1 MTNGPTWFRVS
12 TRTVV
17 GMLLLPVLVAI
28 LVGAACGGGDATK
41 GPLGSLKPT
50 DFPTEPIN
58 ILVGYDAGG
67 GSDQWAR
74 SSAKAAEEVLG
85 VPVTVTNLVGNAG
98 LDALDQYMSEPADG
112 YSLFSIVDLYAAAYA
127 SGETEINPA
136 EDLVPLLV
144 GNLVVSQIYM
154 AADEERFSSWEDVV
168 EYGQDNPGLTVAS
181 VGSPLDLEG
190 LSIQGLED
198 DFGLDLERV
207 LFPDAQA
214 KFNATIDGT
223 TDLLIE
229 QPSDVIELLDAGQ
242 IVPILTLWDQRI
254 KGFEDVPTAT
264 ELGAGFPPL
273 LRLSPNPPKDT
284 DGRREDSGRG
294 WVRELQGRWP
304 GVLG

>member
-1 MTNGPTWFRVS
+1 MTNVPTWFRVS

-58 ILVGYDAGG
+58 ILVEYDAGG

-74 SSAKAAEEVLG
+74 SIAKAAEEVLG

-144 GNLVVSQIYM
+144 GNLVVLHQANS
-154 AADEERFSSWEDVV
+154 EVV
-168 EYGQDNPGLTVAS
+168 EGLLGQ
-181 VGSPLDLEG
+181 VG
-190 LSIQGLED
+190 
-198 DFGLDLERV
+198 
-207 LFPDAQA
+207 
-214 KFNATIDGT
+214 
-223 TDLLIE
+223 
-229 QPSDVIELLDAGQ
+229 LLDVQPQGVVQ
-242 IVPILTLWDQRI
+242 V
-254 KGFEDVPTAT
+254 
-264 ELGAGFPPL
+264 EL
-273 LRLSPNPPKDT
+273 
-284 DGRREDSGRG
+284 
-294 WVRELQGRWP
+294 
-304 GVLG
+304 